1 MGNNVPVDNATPY
14 NEDKR
19 ILMKRLTFFTI
30 CILIVCLAAAC
41 GKVKEEKTADQLAD
55 EGLKAFEKRKYQK
68 SIEAFEK
75 LRDWYPFSK
84 HAITADLKIADAH
97 FYMEEYEE
105 AVIAYE
111 EFERLHP
118 RNEAIPMVVYRIG
131 LCHFNRLDTIDR
143 DQTPA
148 EKAMDAFYRLRRQYP
163 DSEYAAKAADLVV
176 KCRQSLAAH
185 DLYVG
190 KFYFKSKHYKSALD
204 RFEKVVNLYAD
215 VGDVQTA
222 EQYIALCREKLNE
235 DTENQKK
242 EQAE

>member
-1 MGNNVPVDNATPY
+1 
-14 NEDKR
+14 
-19 ILMKRLTFFTI
+19 MKRLSITAI
-30 CILIVCLAAAC
+30 CILILCLAAAC
-41 GKVKEEKTADQLAD
+41 GKVKEEKTADQLAE
-55 EGLKAFEKRKYQK
+55 EGLAAFEKEKYQK

-84 HAITADLKIADAH
+84 HAMTADQKIADAH

-111 EFERLHP
+111 DFERLHP
-118 RNEAIPMVVYRIG
+118 RNEAIPLVIYRIG

-143 DQTPA
+143 DQAPA
-148 EKAMDAFYRLRRQYP
+148 EKALDAFYRLRRQYA
-163 DSEYAAKAADLVV
+163 DSEYAEKAAAHIV
-176 KCRQSLAAH
+176 KCRESLAAH

-204 RFEKVVNLYAD
+204 RFGKVVNLYPD

-222 EQYIALCREKLNE
+222 EQYIALCLEKMNA
-235 DTENQKK
+235 DTENQEK
-242 EQAE
+242 EPVE